1 MCEEEVCGVQ
11 PTQLLLSLAH
21 GHCALIDMNQQFPL
35 DREFYFVIK
44 GIISQVNI
52 LSPDEEVQDCKC
64 F

>member
-44 GIISQVNI
+44 GIIS
-52 LSPDEEVQDCKC
+52 
-64 F
+64 